1 MSKRLS
7 IALPVAL
14 SISLLMATDS
24 FAQKLTKRPSSTVEI
39 GSGTAPAGGAIPAP
53 TEGRLPVLGDVLR
66 VGCFSPQYQEGRIGE
81 GVFEGAVGGLLLLR
95 QSRSVGVPVENVRRV
110 EIRERRS
117 HKGLGRVVGAF
128 LGALVG
134 GGMGAPI
141 TILKTAPFTIL
152 RVFSSLPARSWAALL
167 VSRQDRALA
176 RSSAPIPGSRP
187 PPTGWCNTRDR
198 AGRGPKPSPSLRW
211 DAGVSIRMRDRARMP
226 IYLGTHFGGWI

>member
-134 GGMGAPI
+134 GGHGGSYYDPEN
-141 TILKTAPFTIL
+141 
-152 RVFSSLPARSWAALL
+152 SSLHYPKSFFVTTGAILGGVVGVSAGQGIGSLIGTDTWLETPPDWVVQHSGSGRARPE
-167 VSRQDRALA
+167 ALA
-176 RSSAPIPGSRP
+176 QFALGCRSLD
-187 PPTGWCNTRDR
+187 T
-198 AGRGPKPSPSLRW
+198 
-211 DAGVSIRMRDRARMP
+211 DAR
-226 IYLGTHFGGWI
+226 